1 MTKIIKADFDGSV
14 VTLNSDGWINATV
27 IADANGKRVGDWVDL
42 PSTREYVE
50 RLNTRLSGNLIQAKR
65 GRNGGTWLHPKLA
78 VMFARWISIDFAIW
92 CDEQIDEIIHGKPE
106 ANDWE
111 KLRHQAA
118 SSYKVMSAI
127 LDSRRQLDGKET
139 KSFHYANEAK
149 LVNWALT
156 GEYKALDR
164 ESLNGQDLDLLAKL
178 ESLNSVMISDSVS
191 RDDRRERLADAVEKE
206 RASHVVQ
213 AIGVIGGEL

>member
-106 ANDWE
+106 ASDWE

-156 GEYKALDR
+156 GEYKAIDR

>member
-1 MTKIIKADFDGSV
+1 MTKIIKASFDDSI
-14 VTLNSDGWINATV
+14 VTFNSSGWINATA
-27 IADANGKRVGDWVDL
+27 IAEAHGKRIDHWLANKETKDYI
-42 PSTREYVE
+42 EK
-50 RLNTRLSGNLIQAKR
+50 LNTRNHGELIKAKR

-78 VMFARWISIDFAIW
+78 VVFARWISVDFAIW
-92 CDEQIDEIIHGKPE
+92 CDERIDEIIHGSPE
-106 ANDWE
+106 SNDWE

-127 LDSRRQLDGKET
+127 LDSRRQLDGKKT

-164 ESLNGQDLDLLAKL
+164 ESLSANDLDLLAKL
-178 ESLNSVMISDSVS
+178 ETLNSVLISDGAD
-191 RDDRRERLADAVEKE
+191 RDKRRALLSDAATKE
-206 RASHVVQ
+206 RSSKSVK
-213 AIGVIGGEL
+213 IMND